1 MPINAHPDYVIAEKE
16 FYSAQTPEE
25 QIEKLKKMISVAPAH
40 KGGENLRAQLRLRLK
55 KLLEKLN
62 KSKKTRTG
70 SQTGIKKFE
79 MQAVIVGNANSGKS
93 SLLNLL
99 TNANP
104 EITTYQYGTTKPQ
117 IGMMNYATV
126 QIQVIENPAI
136 DSECYNRGLTNSA
149 DVLIIL
155 VTSIPEIKDIQG
167 KISNKTSKQ
176 IIAFNKIDLLDSE
189 QKRKLEATLKSK
201 KYDFILISTKTEEGI
216 EDLKGKIFQ
225 SFNRIRIYTKEPEMS
240 MEKFLKE
247 KKTKPVI
254 LNPGATIK
262 DVAEKILHGFSDR
275 IKETRIWGPSSKFSG
290 QKIGIT
296 HVLKDNDIVE
306 FKTK

>member
-1 MPINAHPDYVIAEKE
+1 MPINAHPEYIAAEKE
-16 FYSAQTPEE
+16 FHLAQTLEE
-25 QIEKLKKMISVAPAH
+25 QIEKLKKMISVSPSH
-40 KGGENLRAQLRLRLK
+40 KGSENLRAQLRLRLK
-55 KLLEKLN
+55 RLLEKVE
-62 KSKKTRTG
+62 KSKKSGKG

-79 MQAVIVGNANSGKS
+79 MQAVIVGNTNSGKS

-104 EITTYQYGTTKPQ
+104 EITSYQYGTTKPQ

-126 QIQVIENPAI
+126 QIQIIENPAI
-136 DSECYNRGLTNSA
+136 NSECYNKGLTNSA

-155 VTSIPEIKDIQG
+155 VTNMPEIKEIQE
-167 KISNKTSKQ
+167 KISNKNSKQ
-176 IIAFNKIDLLDSE
+176 IIVFNKIDLLDSE

-201 KYDFILISTKTEEGI
+201 KYDYILISTKTEEGI

-225 SFNRIRIYTKEPEMS
+225 SFNKIRIYTKEPGMS
-240 MEKFLKE
+240 MEKFLRE

-254 LNPGATIK
+254 LNPGATVK
-262 DVAEKILHGFSDR
+262 DVAEKILHGFSDK

-290 QKIGIT
+290 QKIGLS